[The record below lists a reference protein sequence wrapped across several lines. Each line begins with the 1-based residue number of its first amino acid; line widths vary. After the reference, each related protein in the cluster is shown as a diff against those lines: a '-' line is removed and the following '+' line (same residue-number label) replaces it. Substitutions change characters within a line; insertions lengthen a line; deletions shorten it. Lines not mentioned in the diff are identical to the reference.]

1 MKNEYIVRKNGG
13 NNHLYI
19 NMSEIIWATPIAMS
33 TAIAES
39 EWKREL
45 DDAITVFKTW
55 KKTYPQEAEMNWW
68 FYSGRMGI
76 RPRVAK
82 HLWENRHNNQMNL
95 IPYDQDK
102 RILEAQ
108 TAKTKDQRPVIKM
121 VTPVEQAVE
130 MARSEIKREREMAK
144 SKTFVPPG
152 RRKTSTDRSQRISCN
167 TKDPLDE

>member
-1 MKNEYIVRKNGG
+1 MKNEYIGRKNDE

-33 TAIAES
+33 TAMSES

-45 DDAITVFKTW
+45 DSTVQYSFQDLAR
-55 KKTYPQEAEMNWW
+55 KKYPQEAELNLW

-82 HLWENRHNNQMNL
+82 HLWENRHNNKMDL

-102 RILEAQ
+102 RIMEAQ
-108 TAKTKDQRPVIKM
+108 TAKTKDQKPVK
-121 VTPVEQAVE
+121 
-130 MARSEIKREREMAK
+130 
-144 SKTFVPPG
+144 
-152 RRKTSTDRSQRISCN
+152 
-167 TKDPLDE
+167 

>member
-1 MKNEYIVRKNGG
+1 MNNEYIGRKNDED
-13 NNHLYI
+13 NHLYI

-33 TAIAES
+33 TAMAES

-45 DDAITVFKTW
+45 DEASTIFKTW
-55 KKTYPQEAEMNWW
+55 KKTYPQEAELNWW

-82 HLWENRHNNQMNL
+82 HLWENRHNNQMDL
-95 IPYDQDK
+95 IPYDQEK
-102 RILEAQ
+102 RIMEAQ

-121 VTPVEQAVE
+121 VTPVEQAME

-144 SKTFVPPG
+144 SKTFIPPG
-152 RRKTSTDRSQRISCN
+152 QRKKFTRSIP
-167 TKDPLDE
+167 KDYF

>member
-1 MKNEYIVRKNGG
+1 
-13 NNHLYI
+13 
-19 NMSEIIWATPIAMS
+19 MSEIIWATPIVMS
-33 TAIAES
+33 TAIVES

-45 DDAITVFKTW
+45 DDASTVFKTW
-55 KKTYPQEAEMNWW
+55 KTNYPQETEMNWW

-76 RPRVAK
+76 RSRVAK
-82 HLWENRHNNQMNL
+82 HLWENRHNNQMDL

-102 RILEAQ
+102 RIMEAQ

-121 VTPVEQAVE
+121 VTPAEQAME

-152 RRKTSTDRSQRISCN
+152 RSKNVYRG
-167 TKDPLDE
+167 